1 MGDFMN
7 ISTKGKY
14 AIASMLY
21 IAKKRNTDQSI
32 SLMTI
37 AENLNISKIYLE
49 QIFSSL
55 KKANLVDSIKGPNG
69 GYQLR
74 KTPNNIT
81 LFEILKATESN
92 LSNKK
97 ILIEKKEIIEIIIT
111 NHILDKIDESI
122 IQILSNITLENL
134 LENIDD
140 YNNNVSFMYYI

>member
-1 MGDFMN
+1 MN

-14 AIASMLY
+14 AIASMFY

-122 IQILSNITLENL
+122 THILSNITLENL
-134 LENIDD
+134 LQNIDD